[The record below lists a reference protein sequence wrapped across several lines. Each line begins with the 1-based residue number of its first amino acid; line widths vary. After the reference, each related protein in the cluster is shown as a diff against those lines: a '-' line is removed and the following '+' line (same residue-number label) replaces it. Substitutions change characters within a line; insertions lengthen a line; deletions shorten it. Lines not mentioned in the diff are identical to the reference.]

1 MNTFALVIG
10 FALLVLSLLYVALPF
25 RTAASAQK
33 SSRAAL
39 KRPGVSKQ
47 ALVESH
53 QKAILALRDLDFD
66 YRAGKVSDDD
76 YSSLRANL
84 IAQAAASYQRL
95 EDMSDAKLESLIQAR
110 RKLRP
115 ADTANLQA
123 NPAPASEF
131 KCENCQAPLVEG
143 ANFCMK
149 CGTMVTKE
157 FCPHCGK
164 PVGAGD
170 SFCPACGLVLE
181 SSPHTDKK

>member
-10 FALLVLSLLYVALPF
+10 FALLVLSLIYVALPF
-25 RTAASAQK
+25 RNAEPVQK
-33 SSRAAL
+33 SSRAAI
-39 KRPGVSKQ
+39 KRPGASKQ
-47 ALVESH
+47 ALEESH

-76 YSSLRANL
+76 YSGLRANL
-84 IAQAAASYQRL
+84 LAQAAASYQRL
-95 EDMSDAKLESLIQAR
+95 DEMSDARLESLIQAR

-115 ADTANLQA
+115 AENAELQA

-131 KCENCQAPLVEG
+131 KCESCQAPLVEG

-149 CGTMVTKE
+149 CGTMVKKE

-170 SFCPACGLVLE
+170 SFCPACGLSLA
-181 SSPHTDKK
+181 SSPLPDKK

>member
-10 FALLVLSLLYVALPF
+10 FALLVLSLFYVALPF
-25 RTAASAQK
+25 RTAGSAQK
-33 SSRAAL
+33 SSRVAL
-39 KRPGVSKQ
+39 RRPGVSKQ
-47 ALVESH
+47 ALQESH

-76 YSSLRANL
+76 YSSLRTNL

-115 ADTANLQA
+115 AENADPQA
-123 NPAPASEF
+123 NPDPTSEF

-164 PVGAGD
+164 PVGVGD
-170 SFCPACGLVLE
+170 SFCPACGLSLA
-181 SSPHTDKK
+181 SSPLPNKK